1 MNLWKGL
8 RLTDSVVKITLNF
21 PRRHCLCLRR
31 EHQYPSEIFPNA
43 EMRRNFSLEFSIQD
57 VRRRMVEIQWKDR
70 LALEQEW
77 MELYVDMPQE
87 IEILWINHARVSNR
101 PSFPSKRNV

>member
-1 MNLWKGL
+1 ME
-8 RLTDSVVKITLNF
+8 NF
-21 PRRHCLCLRR
+21 SNP
-31 EHQYPSEIFPNA
+31 
-43 EMRRNFSLEFSIQD
+43 EMRRNLSLEFSIQD

-87 IEILWINHARVSNR
+87 IEILWMNQAEGI
-101 PSFPSKRNV
+101 K

>member
-1 MNLWKGL
+1 MSPTGASISLM
-8 RLTDSVVKITLNF
+8 
-21 PRRHCLCLRR
+21 
-31 EHQYPSEIFPNA
+31 EIFSNA
-43 EMRRNFSLEFSIQD
+43 EMRRNLSLEFSIQD

-87 IEILWINHARVSNR
+87 IEILWINHTEGI
-101 PSFPSKRNV
+101 K

>member
-1 MNLWKGL
+1 ME
-8 RLTDSVVKITLNF
+8 NF
-21 PRRHCLCLRR
+21 
-31 EHQYPSEIFPNA
+31 SDA
-43 EMRRNFSLEFSIQD
+43 EMRRNLLLEFSIQD

-87 IEILWINHARVSNR
+87 IEILWMNQAEGI
-101 PSFPSKRNV
+101 K

>member
-1 MNLWKGL
+1 
-8 RLTDSVVKITLNF
+8 
-21 PRRHCLCLRR
+21 
-31 EHQYPSEIFPNA
+31 
-43 EMRRNFSLEFSIQD
+43 MRGDLSLESSIQD

-87 IEILWINHARVSNR
+87 IEILWMNQAEGI
-101 PSFPSKRNV
+101 K

>member
-1 MNLWKGL
+1 MT
-8 RLTDSVVKITLNF
+8 LTGALISLMENF
-21 PRRHCLCLRR
+21 
-31 EHQYPSEIFPNA
+31 SNA
-43 EMRRNFSLEFSIQD
+43 EMRRNLSLEFSIQD

-87 IEILWINHARVSNR
+87 IEILWINHAEGI
-101 PSFPSKRNV
+101 K

>member
-1 MNLWKGL
+1 M
-8 RLTDSVVKITLNF
+8 
-21 PRRHCLCLRR
+21 
-31 EHQYPSEIFPNA
+31 EIFSNA
-43 EMRRNFSLEFSIQD
+43 EMRRNLSLEFSIQD

-87 IEILWINHARVSNR
+87 IEILWINHAEGT
-101 PSFPSKRNV
+101 K

>member
-1 MNLWKGL
+1 ME
-8 RLTDSVVKITLNF
+8 NF
-21 PRRHCLCLRR
+21 
-31 EHQYPSEIFPNA
+31 SNA
-43 EMRRNFSLEFSIQD
+43 EMSRNFSLEFSIQD

-87 IEILWINHARVSNR
+87 IEILWMNQAEGI
-101 PSFPSKRNV
+101 K

>member
-1 MNLWKGL
+1 ME
-8 RLTDSVVKITLNF
+8 NF
-21 PRRHCLCLRR
+21 PD
-31 EHQYPSEIFPNA
+31 A
-43 EMRRNFSLEFSIQD
+43 EMRRNLSLEFSIQD

-87 IEILWINHARVSNR
+87 IEILWMNQAEVI
-101 PSFPSKRNV
+101 K

>member
-1 MNLWKGL
+1 M
-8 RLTDSVVKITLNF
+8 
-21 PRRHCLCLRR
+21 
-31 EHQYPSEIFPNA
+31 EIFSNA
-43 EMRRNFSLEFSIQD
+43 EMRRNLSLEFSIQD

-87 IEILWINHARVSNR
+87 IEILWINHAEGI
-101 PSFPSKRNV
+101 K

>member
-1 MNLWKGL
+1 ME
-8 RLTDSVVKITLNF
+8 NF
-21 PRRHCLCLRR
+21 
-31 EHQYPSEIFPNA
+31 SNA
-43 EMRRNFSLEFSIQD
+43 EMRRNLSLEFSIQD

-87 IEILWINHARVSNR
+87 IEILWMNQAEGIKQTVY
-101 PSFPSKRNV
+101 SFKAQIIRL

>member
-1 MNLWKGL
+1 M
-8 RLTDSVVKITLNF
+8 DNF
-21 PRRHCLCLRR
+21 
-31 EHQYPSEIFPNA
+31 SNA
-43 EMRRNFSLEFSIQD
+43 EMRGNLSLEFSIQD

-87 IEILWINHARVSNR
+87 IEILWMNQAEGI
-101 PSFPSKRNV
+101 K

>member
-1 MNLWKGL
+1 MP
-8 RLTDSVVKITLNF
+8 LTGASISLM
-21 PRRHCLCLRR
+21 
-31 EHQYPSEIFPNA
+31 EIFSNA
-43 EMRRNFSLEFSIQD
+43 EMRRSLSLEFSIQD

-87 IEILWINHARVSNR
+87 IEILWINHAEGI
-101 PSFPSKRNV
+101 K

>member
-1 MNLWKGL
+1 MP
-8 RLTDSVVKITLNF
+8 LTGALISLMENF
-21 PRRHCLCLRR
+21 
-31 EHQYPSEIFPNA
+31 SNA

-87 IEILWINHARVSNR
+87 IEILWMNQAEGI
-101 PSFPSKRNV
+101 K

>member
-1 MNLWKGL
+1 M
-8 RLTDSVVKITLNF
+8 
-21 PRRHCLCLRR
+21 
-31 EHQYPSEIFPNA
+31 EIFSNA
-43 EMRRNFSLEFSIQD
+43 EMRRNLSLEFSIQD

-87 IEILWINHARVSNR
+87 IEILWICLLYTS
-101 PSFPSKRNV
+101 PSPRDIS

>member
-1 MNLWKGL
+1 M
-8 RLTDSVVKITLNF
+8 
-21 PRRHCLCLRR
+21 
-31 EHQYPSEIFPNA
+31 EIFSNA
-43 EMRRNFSLEFSIQD
+43 EMRRNLSLEFSIQD

-87 IEILWINHARVSNR
+87 IEFLWIKHAEGIN
-101 PSFPSKRNV
+101 

>member
-1 MNLWKGL
+1 MP
-8 RLTDSVVKITLNF
+8 LTGTSISVMENCSDV
-21 PRRHCLCLRR
+21 
-31 EHQYPSEIFPNA
+31 
-43 EMRRNFSLEFSIQD
+43 EMRRNLSLEFSIQD

-87 IEILWINHARVSNR
+87 IEILWMNQAEGI
-101 PSFPSKRNV
+101 K